1 MRQRM
6 STNAVAHMRRVHPD
20 EFIAIADHNLRK
32 RNALVEKKQGGKTEE
47 TLPKKKK
54 LKFETKEKT
63 ITSRTDEVKPNEG
76 PSTTELISAGRK
88 CTMDRTAGLIK
99 KWLLSSGLSISV
111 LQDEAFQHFMKQSMS
126 GVFVLPTTVELKNQV
141 QDEFINFAKL
151 LKPYLAAE
159 WQAAM
164 GLPFLCLRQEFRP
177 IGRKTTDDEVVNQEK
192 AFFSLAIGFIDSQW
206 RRVDFVLAAKEVDRD
221 WNKQVKQLVTQTVS
235 KTYDIQSILDYARF
249 QVTVDDDLPSS
260 VAAGEKHEVS
270 TDKEE
275 DLLTR
280 SLRRCV
286 IDALGV
292 GPGSSFGIETNVCR
306 ILRLLQ
312 ELVRFFELPDRAHA
326 PAEVDAAH
334 DTHLSL
340 CLTSSIEDLAYAT
353 STSFRAVAN
362 LLKASCAQFSVYWSY
377 FNSAVRSTATE
388 PQLEKAWTQLTME
401 DWHTVAEIEAIL
413 NHLGQFRLE
422 DRVAPRLGAVAPSYA
437 MLFRRLLSV
446 TTNASSFKCY
456 SMDELAVAS
465 SPAKSAAR
473 RKAKR
478 VDTFTSTGRQ
488 CILQLRQLIAQN
500 FTSPSTPLAVHDEI
514 KAMLLDPRISS
525 KVANLVTDTHAFH
538 CAQEA
543 LRQEHRAAF
552 ELLATRNGNGSPSA
566 DDETEDDDDDDDD
579 EISALLMVDGPKN
592 QPPAASS
599 TTITGRR
606 SGDAVAEDEARAWQ
620 EWQKVY
626 VAWDTLAHNGADLF
640 DKGQYNLLKLYH
652 HVDILK
658 WFRDVGQQA
667 HPAASLLARIYLGQ
681 QPPPFRALGS
691 SLLRF
696 RMQEGADWVAEAA
709 ERAEKRCM
717 LHHNWHQ
724 YQQLSASTTLLAVN
738 DENVNTRTF

>member
-1 MRQRM
+1 M
-6 STNAVAHMRRVHPD
+6 D
-20 EFIAIADHNLRK
+20 
-32 RNALVEKKQGGKTEE
+32 KTVD
-47 TLPKKKK
+47 L
-54 LKFETKEKT
+54 
-63 ITSRTDEVKPNEG
+63 
-76 PSTTELISAGRK
+76 
-88 CTMDRTAGLIK
+88 MK
-99 KWLLSSGLSISV
+99 KWLLSSGLSISI
-111 LQDEAFQHFMKQSMS
+111 LQDEAFQHFMKQSIS
-126 GVFVLPTTVELKNQV
+126 GNFTLPTMVDVKNQV
-141 QDEFINFAKL
+141 QDEFTNFSKL

-159 WQAAM
+159 LQAAK

-177 IGRKTTDDEVVNQEK
+177 IAQKTTDDEALNPKK

-206 RRVDFVLAAKEVDRD
+206 RRVDLVLAVKTVGRD
-221 WNKQVKQLVTQTVS
+221 WDKQVKQLVTETVS

-249 QVTVDDDLPSS
+249 HVAVDDDIPSS
-260 VAAGEKHEVS
+260 LAAEEKYEIS
-270 TDKEE
+270 SDEEE

-292 GPGSSFGIETNVCR
+292 GPGSSFGIETNVRR

-312 ELVRFFELPDRAHA
+312 ELVRFFELPDQTHA
-326 PAEVDAAH
+326 PAEVDATH
-334 DTHLSL
+334 DAHLSF
-340 CLTSSIEDLAYAT
+340 CLTSSIEDLTYAA
-353 STSFRAVAN
+353 STSFGAIAN
-362 LLKASCAQFSVYWSY
+362 LLKASCAQFPVYWSY
-377 FNSAVRSTATE
+377 FNSTVRSTATK
-388 PQLEKAWTQLTME
+388 PQLVEAWTQLTTE
-401 DWHTVAEIEAIL
+401 DWQTVAEIEAIL

-422 DRVAPRLGAVAPSYA
+422 DRIAPRLGAVAPSYA

-456 SMDELAVAS
+456 SMNEPAVAS
-465 SPAKSAAR
+465 SLAKSAAR

-488 CILQLRQLIAQN
+488 CILQLRQLIAQT
-500 FTSPSTPLAVHDEI
+500 FASPSTPLAIADEI

-525 KVANLVTDTHAFH
+525 KVANLVTDSHAFH

-552 ELLATRNGNGSPSA
+552 ELLATRNGDGSPSA
-566 DDETEDDDDDDDD
+566 SDEIEDDDDDDD

-599 TTITGRR
+599 TSTTGRR
-606 SGDAVAEDEARAWQ
+606 SSDAVAEDEIRAWQ

-696 RMQEGADWVAEAA
+696 KMQEGTDWVAESA

-738 DENVNTRTF
+738 HENVNTRIP